1 MTARL
6 HSHLLWR
13 RPIVQKML
21 ECHVVIPPYLPPASV
36 LSATII
42 VENIV
47 SKPTGI
53 LKFNV
58 SWEPPS
64 NLNGNLSFYEL
75 CLGQEAV
82 AVEKDNCTSP
92 STSLCVTV
100 QEEITMANNCAP
112 LELGPSGLPVID
124 IEYAYNPGCSGVYLQ
139 VIK

>member
-6 HSHLLWR
+6 YSRLRWR

-21 ECHVVIPPYLPPASV
+21 ECHVVIPPHLPPTSV
-36 LSATII
+36 LSATIR
-42 VENIV
+42 VEDIV

-64 NLNGNLSFYEL
+64 NLNGDLSFYEL

-82 AVEKDNCTSP
+82 AVEEENCTSP

-100 QEEITMANNCAP
+100 QEAITMANNCTP
-112 LELGPSGLPVID
+112 LELGLSGLPVID
-124 IEYAYNPGCSGVYLQ
+124 IEYVINPGDSGVYLQ